1 MTKADGIVVMKA
13 AATTTEAAVAKAAAE
28 PTTKAASSTRHAD
41 RLDKNQVQGMSR
53 IDTIL
58 PTSAGGN
65 HHEQREA
72 APKLHISWALIPTYW
87 YG

>member
-1 MTKADGIVVMKA
+1 MTKADGIAVMKA
-13 AATTTEAAVAKAAAE
+13 AATTTAAAGAKAAAD
-28 PTTKAASSTRHAD
+28 PTTKAASSTHAD